1 MTKKLALGTTLILV
15 LAAAVAMGFQNR
27 NGGNANRRPTPSTN
41 TNSSGRHPSSTAP
54 SVDILARTFE
64 GPPLI
69 FLGILSAVALLIG
82 AIIGAIK
89 EEDARALYRALE
101 AALLAFIGG
110 FVART
115 FIGLL
120 LGLANDSPGAGLAI
134 GWGFFL
140 WPGLI
145 DTFPFLA
152 DKQVLTKPEV
162 LLWIAAVVGGLTG
175 MMDGIWRIHDWK
187 GLGWLSF
194 PLDVTWG
201 LAANTNALLLH
212 LVNFAWAGHADERR
226 TGAHRYNSGFRVKG
240 SFAFTQGS
248 VMSNLS
254 NPPGDPLF
262 KHERTHVWQNRGFGP
277 FFILSYIGWMVTWF
291 IPGLI
296 AGSIV
301 GAGPFQGVE
310 KWCYFNNPWE
320 AWGYAVQH
328 ASRTNIVGVTPQSA
342 KLIWPATFVILWAIA
357 FFAACT
363 VLIGVI
369 VANVWG

>member
-1 MTKKLALGTTLILV
+1 MSKKLALATVFVLILT
-15 LAAAVAMGFQNR
+15 AAVAMGFQNR
-27 NGGNANRRPTPSTN
+27 GNGNANRKPPT
-41 TNSSGRHPSSTAP
+41 TNSNSSHKGSSPSGAI
-54 SVDILARTFE
+54 DILDRTFE
-64 GPPLI
+64 APPLI
-69 FLGILSAVALLIG
+69 FLGILSGVGL
-82 AIIGAIK
+82 IIGAIVGAVK
-89 EEDARALYRALE
+89 EQDARALYRALE

-110 FVART
+110 FLART
-115 FIGLL
+115 FINLL
-120 LGLANDSPGAGLAI
+120 LGLADYSPGAGLAI

-145 DTFPFLA
+145 DTIPFLA
-152 DKQVLTKPEV
+152 GKQVLTKPDV
-162 LLWIAAVVGGLTG
+162 LLWIAAVVGGATG

-212 LVNFAWAGHADERR
+212 VVNFAWAGHADEPHK
-226 TGAHRYNSGFRVKG
+226 GAHRYNSGFRVKG

-254 NPPGDPLF
+254 DPPGVPLYN
-262 KHERTHVWQNRGFGP
+262 HERTHVWQNRCFGP
-277 FFILSYIGWMVTWF
+277 LFILSYVGWMITWF

-296 AGSIV
+296 AGGIV

-342 KLIWPATFVILWAIA
+342 RLIWPATFVILWAIA